1 LTDAIGVSSSVA
13 SSTQAFTTSTVYTT
27 NIYTITKC
35 PAAVTNCP
43 VGKVT
48 TDVVSL
54 YTTVCPV
61 KSTPTPQPAQE
72 FTTSTV
78 YTTIIYTITKCPAT
92 VANCPIGSVTT
103 DIISLYTTVCPVTQ
117 SAINTVVAPQTNG
130 SPGRPASTLLY
141 AAILP
146 SQGASAPGKALVS
159 VVSPAVVST
168 SLPVGPSAIAGEK
181 NAASSSTP
189 VAVKGA
195 ASASETAKPSAAY
208 TGPTTN
214 GGVGNLGVGTSLVL
228 VIAAIALVL

>member
-1 LTDAIGVSSSVA
+1 LTNPIGVSSSVA

-35 PAAVTNCP
+35 PATVTNCP

-48 TDVVSL
+48 TDVVTL

-61 KSTPTPQPAQE
+61 KSTPTPQLAQQ

-78 YTTIIYTITKCPAT
+78 YTTTIYTITKCPAT
-92 VANCPIGSVTT
+92 VVNCPVGSVTT

-117 SAINTVVAPQTNG
+117 SATNTVVAPQTNG
-130 SPGRPASTLLY
+130 SPARPASTPPY

-146 SQGASAPGKALVS
+146 SQGASASGKASVS
-159 VVSPAVVST
+159 TASPGVVSI
-168 SLPVGPSAIAGEK
+168 SLLVGPTAIAEE
-181 NAASSSTP
+181 NAASSSTS

-195 ASASETAKPSAAY
+195 ANASGTAKPSAAY
-208 TGPTTN
+208 TGPTAN
-214 GGVGNLGVGTSLVL
+214 GGARNLGVGTSLVL
-228 VIAAIALVL
+228 VIAAIFLVL

>member
-1 LTDAIGVSSSVA
+1 M

-35 PAAVTNCP
+35 PATVTNCP

-78 YTTIIYTITKCPAT
+78 YTTTIYTITKCPAT
-92 VANCPIGSVTT
+92 VVNCPVGSVTT

-130 SPGRPASTLLY
+130 SPARPASTLLY

-146 SQGASAPGKALVS
+146 SQKASAPGKAPVS
-159 VVSPAVVST
+159 VASPAVVST
-168 SLPVGPSAIAGEK
+168 GLLVGPPAIAGEK
-181 NAASSSTP
+181 SVGSSSTP

-195 ASASETAKPSAAY
+195 ASASGTAKPSAAY
-208 TGPTTN
+208 TGPTAN
-214 GGVGNLGVGTSLVL
+214 GGTRNLGIGASLVL
-228 VIAAIALVL
+228 VIPAIALVL